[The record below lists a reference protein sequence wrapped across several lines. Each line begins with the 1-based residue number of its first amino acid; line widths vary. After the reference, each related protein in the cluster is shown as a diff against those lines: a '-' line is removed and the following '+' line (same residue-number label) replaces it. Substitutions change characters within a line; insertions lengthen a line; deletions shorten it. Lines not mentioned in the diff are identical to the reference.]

1 MSKRV
6 PQSKRLQVIQ
16 KWLNGRDDE
25 EYEVFPTKTEGK
37 YIVRPR
43 KEPLTKPANEPISK
57 QSSAEPTSEPQE
69 EEPTV
74 ERSDESPVVVQPTK
88 PLPKKITRT
97 KSQAQS
103 PQIYSRSEVGFANEA
118 ASTRCLRQAE
128 DPTINIEILNQLK
141 LLGEEF
147 KNERAKKEQK
157 KMIKEVVQK
166 QMRKPYY
173 QYTQPQYIQEP
184 NDIEEPEEPAP
195 PPPQIQPQPIRRRRN
210 NIFSDMC

>member
-43 KEPLTKPANEPISK
+43 KEPLNKPPVEPPS
-57 QSSAEPTSEPQE
+57 EPAATEPQE

-74 ERSDESPVVVQPTK
+74 ESTEEPPVK
-88 PLPKKITRT
+88 PIPKKITRT

-103 PQIYSRSEVGFANEA
+103 PQIYSRSEVGFAN
-118 ASTRCLRQAE
+118 

-195 PPPQIQPQPIRRRRN
+195 PPPQIQPPPVLRRRN

>member
-43 KEPLTKPANEPISK
+43 KEPLNKPPVEP
-57 QSSAEPTSEPQE
+57 PSEPAATEPQD

-74 ERSDESPVVVQPTK
+74 ESTDEPPVK

-103 PQIYSRSEVGFANEA
+103 PQIYSRSEVGFAN
-118 ASTRCLRQAE
+118 

-184 NDIEEPEEPAP
+184 NEIEEPEEPAP
-195 PPPQIQPQPIRRRRN
+195 PPPQIQPQSIRRRRN

>member
-16 KWLNGRDDE
+16 KWLNGREDP
-25 EYEVFPTKTEGK
+25 EYEVFPTKKEGK

-43 KEPLTKPANEPISK
+43 KEPLTKTETIEEKAVGQNSDQP
-57 QSSAEPTSEPQE
+57 
-69 EEPTV
+69 EEPA
-74 ERSDESPVVVQPTK
+74 EEKQI
-88 PLPKKITRT
+88 PKKPIIEEQP
-97 KSQAQS
+97 K
-103 PQIYSRSEVGFANEA
+103 IYKPKQVY
-118 ASTRCLRQAE
+118 

-157 KMIKEVVQK
+157 KMIKDVIQK

-173 QYTQPQYIQEP
+173 PQYTQPQYINALSQEVQEP
-184 NDIEEPEEPAP
+184 NQIEDESEEEPIPVIP
-195 PPPQIQPQPIRRRRN
+195 PQPIRRRRN
-210 NIFSDMC
+210 NIFSDMI